1 VGFQR
6 IRPNRRGS
14 DRHGGSIFELAFSR
28 SADCDT
34 TLHCSRYLS
43 NRHTG
48 QRRRIGPTP
57 INNKYGNGTVA
68 DDGRYAALW
77 N

>member
-1 VGFQR
+1 
-6 IRPNRRGS
+6 
-14 DRHGGSIFELAFSR
+14 LAFSR

-34 TLHCSRYLS
+34 TLHCSRNLS

-57 INNKYGNGTVA
+57 INNNKYGNDD
-68 DDGRYAALW
+68 DDGRYAGLW